1 MPKQSIEDSAT
12 VFLQG
17 LRMVVEAHGGIAEL
31 AKKTNLNRESLYRM
45 LSEQGN
51 PQLSSL
57 SVILEQIGLS
67 LSFSTS
73 DKQELV

>member
-1 MPKQSIEDSAT
+1 
-12 VFLQG
+12 
-17 LRMVVEAHGGIAEL
+17 MVVEAHGGISEL

-73 DKQELV
+73 EKQELV

>member
-1 MPKQSIEDSAT
+1 
-12 VFLQG
+12 
-17 LRMVVEAHGGIAEL
+17 MVVEAHGGIAEL